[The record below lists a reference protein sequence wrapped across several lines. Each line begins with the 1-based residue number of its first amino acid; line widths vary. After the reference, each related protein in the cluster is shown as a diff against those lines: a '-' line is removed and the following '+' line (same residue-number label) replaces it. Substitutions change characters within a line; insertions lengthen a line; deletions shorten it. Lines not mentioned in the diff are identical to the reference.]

1 MAPKKS
7 LYEILEVP
15 AHATYAEI
23 RASYE
28 RLVQALD
35 SRQAALSRDDHTMQM
50 RLLRVAYNTLAT
62 PSSRDAYDA
71 SLAVRNEPAQPG
83 TALLV
88 TPAAAGSASPSVMRA
103 DALMM
108 RAEAIALRADALGL
122 KADLLSGQ
130 AQPAVSDV
138 PPVVAR
144 LLRYAKRTLLT
155 LGTLA
160 AIGMVLKVVFLLSVS
175 QQPGGVVVTTPGP
188 ADDKAFLQ
196 EYYQTYGVRPASRA
210 EAALLDAER
219 RKNEEARRAQKQ
231 QEDAARHAELAQRR
245 FEEDARRRGEQAS
258 IELRYAEE
266 RARQAQ
272 QEEER
277 QREYEARAK
286 EEAER
291 ERTEAMQERWRQ
303 ELKSSGRY

>member
-35 SRQAALSRDDHTMQM
+35 GRQPALNRDDHTLQM

-71 SLAVRNEPAQPG
+71 SLAVRHEPAPPG

-88 TPAAAGSASPSVMRA
+88 TPPAAGSASPSVMRA

-160 AIGMVLKVVFLLSVS
+160 AIGMVLKVVFLLSLS
-175 QQPGGVVVTTPGP
+175 QQPGGVVVTPGP

-196 EYYQTYGVRPASRA
+196 EYYQTYGVRPANRE

-291 ERTEAMQERWRQ
+291 ERAEAMQERWRQ
-303 ELKSSGRY
+303 ELRSSGRY